1 MYTTASASRTAAVI
15 FEFQSRSIDLCKQS
29 AAGGDAEACNRLGKF
44 YFTGEI
50 PDLVAK
56 DHKTSLEWFLK
67 AASQNG
73 FSKRPG
79 NCTWA
84 HRRVARSEGF

>member
-1 MYTTASASRTAAVI
+1 
-15 FEFQSRSIDLCKQS
+15 
-29 AAGGDAEACNRLGKF
+29 LGKF

-67 AASQNG
+67 AAWKLYLGTYKNTR
-73 FSKRPG
+73 FSANHQTTEFRQ
-79 NCTWA
+79 TT
-84 HRRVARSEGF
+84 V